1 MQTAVLVRQQDSTSG
16 PKAPPPQFIF
26 VKVHRR
32 MARADAS
39 APSLAAVAIAPEL
52 TVVVPTFNEG
62 ANVPIVVERVAGAL
76 AGIAWEIV
84 FVDDDS
90 ADGTAAIAK
99 ALGDR
104 DARVRCIRRVGR
116 RGLAGACI
124 EGMLA
129 SSAPFVAVM
138 DADLQHDEALLGE
151 MLARLR
157 TGQYDLVVGSRY
169 LGDSDPDGL
178 SRPRLVSSR
187 LAGMLW
193 RRFLGIEISDP
204 MSGFFML
211 RRELVETI
219 APRLSTQGF
228 KILADILALMP
239 GGTRVCELPYRFR
252 ARLHGTSK
260 LDSQVALDF
269 LGLLVSKLARNAIP
283 VRFASFLLVG
293 ASGVVVHLLALKA
306 ALSLLGLS
314 FAVAQT
320 LATLIAMTSNF
331 FLNNAIT
338 YRDQRLTG
346 AAALKGLII
355 FYAICAIGAVSNI
368 GVATWLYSNRPVWW
382 LAGLLGSLVGAV
394 WNYAMSSTLV
404 WRR

>member
-1 MQTAVLVRQQDSTSG
+1 
-16 PKAPPPQFIF
+16 
-26 VKVHRR
+26 

-39 APSLAAVAIAPEL
+39 APSFAAVAATPEL

-62 ANVPIVVERVAGAL
+62 PNVPIVVERVAGVL
-76 AGIAWEIV
+76 AGAAWEII

-99 ALGDR
+99 RLGDH

-151 MLARLR
+151 MLSRLR

-169 LGDSDPDGL
+169 LDDSDPDGL
-178 SRPRLVSSR
+178 SRRRLISSR
-187 LAGMLW
+187 LAGTLW
-193 RRFLGIEISDP
+193 RRCLGVEISDP

-228 KILADILALMP
+228 KILADMLASMP
-239 GGTRVCELPYRFR
+239 GGTRVSELPYRFR
-252 ARLHGTSK
+252 ARLHGASK

-293 ASGVVVHLLALKA
+293 ATGIVVHLVALKA
-306 ALSLLGLS
+306 SLSLLGLS
-314 FAVAQT
+314 FAAGQT

-346 AAALKGLII
+346 ADALKGLII

-382 LAGLLGSLVGAV
+382 LAGLLGSLVGVV
-394 WNYAMSSTLV
+394 WNYAVSSTLV

>member
-1 MQTAVLVRQQDSTSG
+1 MTH
-16 PKAPPPQFIF
+16 I
-26 VKVHRR
+26 
-32 MARADAS
+32 DAA
-39 APSLAAVAIAPEL
+39 APSLAAAAAPEL

-62 ANVPIVVERVAGAL
+62 PNVPIVVERMARVL
-76 AGIAWEIV
+76 AGVAWEII

-90 ADGTAAIAK
+90 PDGTAAIAK
-99 ALGDR
+99 ALGDH

-129 SSAPFVAVM
+129 SNARFVAVM
-138 DADLQHDEALLGE
+138 DADLQHDEALLTE
-151 MLARLR
+151 MLSRLR
-157 TGQYDLVVGSRY
+157 GGQYDLVVGSRY
-169 LGDSDPDGL
+169 LADANADGL

-187 LAGMLW
+187 LAGIVS
-193 RRFLGIEISDP
+193 RGILGIEATDP

-211 RRELVETI
+211 RRQLLETI

-228 KILADILALMP
+228 KILADILTSAP
-239 GGTRVCELPYRFR
+239 GRLRVSEVPYRFR
-252 ARLHGTSK
+252 ARLHGASK

-269 LGLLVSKLARNAIP
+269 LGLLVAKATRNAMP
-283 VRFASFLLVG
+283 VRFVSFLLVG
-293 ASGVVVHLLALKA
+293 ASGIVVHLLALKA
-306 ALSLLGLS
+306 SLSLLDLS
-314 FAVAQT
+314 FAAGQT

-331 FLNNAIT
+331 FLNNAVT

-346 AAALKGLII
+346 VQALKGLLI
-355 FYAICAIGAVSNI
+355 FYVICAIGAVSNI

-382 LAGLLGSLVGAV
+382 LAGLLGSVVGAV
-394 WNYAMSSTLV
+394 WNYAVSSALV

>member
-1 MQTAVLVRQQDSTSG
+1 MTH
-16 PKAPPPQFIF
+16 I
-26 VKVHRR
+26 
-32 MARADAS
+32 DAA
-39 APSLAAVAIAPEL
+39 APSLAAAAAPEL

-62 ANVPIVVERVAGAL
+62 PNVPIVVERMARVL
-76 AGIAWEIV
+76 AGVAWEVI

-90 ADGTAAIAK
+90 PDGTAAIAK
-99 ALGDR
+99 ALGDH

-129 SSAPFVAVM
+129 SNARFVAVM
-138 DADLQHDEALLGE
+138 DADLQHDEALLTE
-151 MLARLR
+151 MLSRLR
-157 TGQYDLVVGSRY
+157 GGQYDLVVGSRY
-169 LGDSDPDGL
+169 LADANPDGL

-187 LAGMLW
+187 LAGIVS
-193 RRFLGIEISDP
+193 RGILGIEATDP

-211 RRELVETI
+211 RRQLLETI

-228 KILADILALMP
+228 KILADILTSAP
-239 GGTRVCELPYRFR
+239 GRLRVSEVPYRFR
-252 ARLHGTSK
+252 ARLHGASK

-269 LGLLVSKLARNAIP
+269 LGLLVAKATRNAMP
-283 VRFASFLLVG
+283 VRFVSFLLVG
-293 ASGVVVHLLALKA
+293 ASGIVVHLLALKA
-306 ALSLLGLS
+306 SLSLLDLS
-314 FAVAQT
+314 FAAGQT

-331 FLNNAIT
+331 FLNNAVT

-346 AAALKGLII
+346 AHALKGLLI
-355 FYAICAIGAVSNI
+355 FYVICAIGAVSNI

-382 LAGLLGSLVGAV
+382 LAGLLGSVVGAV
-394 WNYAMSSTLV
+394 WNYAVSSALV

>member
-1 MQTAVLVRQQDSTSG
+1 MTH
-16 PKAPPPQFIF
+16 I
-26 VKVHRR
+26 
-32 MARADAS
+32 DAA
-39 APSLAAVAIAPEL
+39 APSLAAAAAPEL

-62 ANVPIVVERVAGAL
+62 PNVPIVVERMARVL
-76 AGIAWEIV
+76 AGVAWEII

-90 ADGTAAIAK
+90 PDGTAAIAK
-99 ALGDR
+99 ALGDH

-129 SSAPFVAVM
+129 SNARFVAVM
-138 DADLQHDEALLGE
+138 DADLQHDEALLTE
-151 MLARLR
+151 MLSRLR
-157 TGQYDLVVGSRY
+157 GGQYDLVVGSRY
-169 LGDSDPDGL
+169 LADANADGL

-187 LAGMLW
+187 LAGIVS
-193 RRFLGIEISDP
+193 RGILGIEATDP

-211 RRELVETI
+211 RRQLLETI

-228 KILADILALMP
+228 KILADILTSAP
-239 GGTRVCELPYRFR
+239 GRLRVSEVPYRFR
-252 ARLHGTSK
+252 ARLHGASK

-269 LGLLVSKLARNAIP
+269 LGLLVAKATRNAMP
-283 VRFASFLLVG
+283 VRFVSFLLVG
-293 ASGVVVHLLALKA
+293 ASGIVVHLLALKA
-306 ALSLLGLS
+306 SLSLLDLS
-314 FAVAQT
+314 FAAGQT

-331 FLNNAIT
+331 FLNNAVT

-346 AAALKGLII
+346 AHALKGLLI
-355 FYAICAIGAVSNI
+355 FYVICAIGAVSNI

-382 LAGLLGSLVGAV
+382 LAGLLGSVVGAV
-394 WNYAMSSTLV
+394 WNYAVSSALV

>member
-1 MQTAVLVRQQDSTSG
+1 MTH
-16 PKAPPPQFIF
+16 I
-26 VKVHRR
+26 
-32 MARADAS
+32 DAA
-39 APSLAAVAIAPEL
+39 APSLAAAAAPEL

-62 ANVPIVVERVAGAL
+62 PNVPIVVERMARVL
-76 AGIAWEIV
+76 AGVAWEVI

-90 ADGTAAIAK
+90 PDGTAAIAK
-99 ALGDR
+99 ALGDH

-129 SSAPFVAVM
+129 SNARFVAVM
-138 DADLQHDEALLGE
+138 DADLQHDEALLTE
-151 MLARLR
+151 MLSRLR
-157 TGQYDLVVGSRY
+157 GGQYDLVVGSRY
-169 LGDSDPDGL
+169 LADANADGL

-187 LAGMLW
+187 LAGIVS
-193 RRFLGIEISDP
+193 RGILGIEATDP

-211 RRELVETI
+211 RRQLLETI

-228 KILADILALMP
+228 KILADILTSAP
-239 GGTRVCELPYRFR
+239 GRLRVSEVPYRFR
-252 ARLHGTSK
+252 ARLHGASK

-269 LGLLVSKLARNAIP
+269 LGLLVAKATRNAMP
-283 VRFASFLLVG
+283 VRFVSFLLVG
-293 ASGVVVHLLALKA
+293 ASGIVVHLLALKA
-306 ALSLLGLS
+306 SLSLLDLS
-314 FAVAQT
+314 FAAGQT

-331 FLNNAIT
+331 FLNNAVT

-346 AAALKGLII
+346 VHALKGLLI
-355 FYAICAIGAVSNI
+355 FYVICAIGAVSNI

-382 LAGLLGSLVGAV
+382 LAGLLGSVVGAV
-394 WNYAMSSTLV
+394 WNYAVSSALV